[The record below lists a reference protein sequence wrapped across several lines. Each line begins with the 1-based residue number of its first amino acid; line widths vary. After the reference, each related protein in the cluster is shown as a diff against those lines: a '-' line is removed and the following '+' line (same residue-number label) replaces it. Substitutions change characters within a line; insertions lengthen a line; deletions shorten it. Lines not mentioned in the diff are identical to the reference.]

1 MVLAIGRE
9 QWGESILDF
18 VAAYKLSI
26 INSYLKKKEERLV
39 AFKSSNTRTQIDYFL
54 IRLDIRRVCKNCKVV
69 LSA

>member
-18 VAAYKLSI
+18 VAAYELSI